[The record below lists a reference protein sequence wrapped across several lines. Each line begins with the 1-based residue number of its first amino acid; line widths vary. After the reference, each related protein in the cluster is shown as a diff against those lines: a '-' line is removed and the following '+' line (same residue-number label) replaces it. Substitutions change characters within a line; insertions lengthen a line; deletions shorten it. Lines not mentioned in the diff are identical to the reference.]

1 MSFSWADGA
10 EVILDITVTRRQAA
24 VTDIK
29 RMIRPTTATVPVRLT
44 LDQSDMSVEQL
55 LR

>member
-10 EVILDITVTRRQAA
+10 EVILGITVTRRQAA

-29 RMIRPTTATVPVRLT
+29 RMMRLNTATVPVRFT
-44 LDQSDMSVEQL
+44 LD
-55 LR
+55 